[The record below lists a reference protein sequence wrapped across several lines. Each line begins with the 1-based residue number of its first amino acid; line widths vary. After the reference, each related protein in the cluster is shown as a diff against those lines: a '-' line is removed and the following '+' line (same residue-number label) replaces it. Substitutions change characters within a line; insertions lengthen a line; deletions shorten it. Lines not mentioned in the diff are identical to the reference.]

1 MRPAALLAAL
11 LGSGCAAT
19 AVAPAPAERFSAV
32 ESDPAV
38 AAAAARMEAARHEEA
53 GPGPLE
59 ALEVRIGGIG
69 EGQTAPGGN
78 FEVGARLNLT
88 SPFETAARGRAAQA
102 AVDEAASVLD
112 ATALRTLV
120 GRCDNDVAFAAG
132 EARREIAS
140 KAASRLAELD
150 GWVRGLGRA
159 NLLSAPALLELRM
172 ELGMARVAAAPASPA
187 ANTLP
192 LFGLPDDRWSGKQWV
207 ATGAQLDAL
216 IDRYNPDLASRR
228 AAGRRFEAL
237 AAQAGT
243 AALPWVNFVE
253 MDYQPYNDDEV
264 RGDYAARFS
273 VELPLSGEAG
283 DAADGYR
290 QRAKAE
296 SLDGEALRAELR
308 LAAQEAL
315 ATLVA
320 YREREAT
327 WAELLA
333 AAAEAEQVA
342 DAGIASRKGAVDDL
356 FSLARRAQEVRLREL
371 AWREEVGK
379 AGCSLLAATGVR
391 PEQFAASLTP

>member
-1 MRPAALLAAL
+1 MRRAALLAAL
-11 LGSGCAAT
+11 LGTGCAAT
-19 AVAPAPAERFSAV
+19 AVAPAPSERFSAV

-38 AAAAARMEAARHEEA
+38 AAAAARMEAARSEEA
-53 GPGPLE
+53 GPGPLD

-88 SPFETAARGRAAQA
+88 SPFEIAAQGRAAQA
-102 AVDEAASVLD
+102 AVDEAAAVLD

-120 GRCDNDVAFAAG
+120 GRCDIDVAFAAG

-140 KAASRLAELD
+140 KAASRLTELD

-172 ELGMARVAAAPASPA
+172 ELGMARVAAAPASQA

-192 LFGLPDDRWSGKQWV
+192 LFGLPDDRWSGMQWV

-237 AAQAGT
+237 AAQAGA

-315 ATLVA
+315 ATLAA

-327 WAELLA
+327 WTELLA

-342 DAGIASRKGAVDDL
+342 DSAIAARSGAADDL
-356 FSLARRAQEVRLREL
+356 FSLARRAQEVRLRAL
-371 AWREEVGK
+371 SWQEEVAK

-391 PEQFAASLTP
+391 PEQFDASVGE